1 MARIDGWTDERV
13 DYCISLLVQAE
24 RVVADASLRERIRK
38 FLDEEA

>member
-13 DYCISLLVQAE
+13 DYVISLLVRVE
-24 RVVADASLRERIRK
+24 RVIDGELREMIQK

>member
-13 DYCISLLVQAE
+13 DYVISLLVRAE
-24 RVVADASLRERIRK
+24 RVIEGELREMIQK